1 MKTSLAKTEN
11 AREELLRESELVWGI
26 PNSRYLW
33 HFHQKWVEGIQT
45 ADGPPFSARQ
55 RLESQNVI
63 RVDDEVRRKWGK
75 GQALWVSLYLEDE
88 KKQKNE
94 GDVQQRDRKRVKRV
108 WCEVSRKGSYFI
120 LYWSIVA
127 LRYWLVSAVEQSESA
142 LQYTYNPLFL
152 FPPQLG
158 HHRALSRDPCAAQEA
173 LITLLFYM

>member
-63 RVDDEVRRKWGK
+63 QVDDEVRRKWGK
-75 GQALWVSLYLEDE
+75 RQALWVSLYLEDE

-108 WCEVSRKGSYFI
+108 
-120 LYWSIVA
+120 
-127 LRYWLVSAVEQSESA
+127 
-142 LQYTYNPLFL
+142 
-152 FPPQLG
+152 
-158 HHRALSRDPCAAQEA
+158 
-173 LITLLFYM
+173 